1 MGADEEV
8 TRFIQSSFPS
18 VWSLE
23 VLLLLR
29 REQQGCSREQLVDAL
44 RASDLV
50 INQALG
56 SLVAGGLAVLDE
68 ARLATYRPASDEIA
82 VLVDKTEDLYARK
95 PDAVRRTIIS
105 GSMSGLTAFV
115 DAFRLRKD

>member
-1 MGADEEV
+1 MARDEDV
-8 TRFIQSSFPS
+8 ARFIESSFPS

-23 VLLLLR
+23 VLLLLKRER
-29 REQQGCSREQLVDAL
+29 RGRTREQLVEAL

-50 INQALG
+50 INQALE
-56 SLVAGGLAVLDE
+56 SLVAGGLAALDE
-68 ARLATYRPASDEIA
+68 AGLASYLPTSDDISK
-82 VLVDKTEDLYARK
+82 LVDKTEALYATR
-95 PDAVRRTIIS
+95 PDFVRRTIIS

>member
-1 MGADEEV
+1 MAGDEDV
-8 TRFIQSSFPS
+8 SRFIQSSFPS

-29 REQQGCSREQLVDAL
+29 REQRGRSREELVEAL

-50 INQALG
+50 IDQALA
-56 SLVAGGLAVLDE
+56 SLVAGGLAALDDGG
-68 ARLATYRPASDEIA
+68 LAMYMPASKEISL
-82 VLVDKTEDLYARK
+82 LVDKTEDLYAKR

>member
-1 MGADEEV
+1 MKTFPA
-8 TRFIQSSFPS
+8 SSSRASRPCGR
-18 VWSLE
+18 E

-29 REQQGCSREQLVDAL
+29 RERRGCSRPELVEAL

-50 INQALG
+50 IDQALH
-56 SLVAGGLAVLDE
+56 SLVAGGLAALDQ
-68 ARLATYRPASDEIA
+68 AGLALYLPASGDIA
-82 VLVDKTEDLYARK
+82 ALVDKTEDLYAKR

>member
-1 MGADEEV
+1 MDADENV
-8 TRFIQSSFPS
+8 TRFIESSFPS

-23 VLLLLR
+23 LLLLLR
-29 REQQGCSREQLVDAL
+29 REQRGCSAEQLVEGL

-56 SLVAGGLAVLDE
+56 SLVAGGLAVVDDTG
-68 ARLATYRPASDEIA
+68 LATYVPASEDIA
-82 VLVDKTEDLYARK
+82 ALVDKTADLYARR

-105 GSMSGLTAFV
+105 GSRKGLTAFV

>member
-1 MGADEEV
+1 MADGDDV
-8 TRFIQSSFPS
+8 SRFIQSSFPS

-29 REQQGCSREQLVDAL
+29 RERRGCTREELVEAL

-50 INQALG
+50 INQALD
-56 SLVAGGLAVLDE
+56 SLLAGGLAALDDGG
-68 ARLATYRPASDEIA
+68 LATYMPVSNEVSA
-82 VLVDKTEDLYARK
+82 LVDKTEDLYARR
-95 PDAVRRTIIS
+95 PDAVRRMIIS
-105 GSMSGLTAFV
+105 GSVSGLTAFV

>member
-1 MGADEEV
+1 MAGDEDV
-8 TRFIQSSFPS
+8 TRFIETSFPS

-29 REQQGCSREQLVDAL
+29 RERRGCTRDELVEAL

-50 INQALG
+50 INQALD
-56 SLVAGGLAVLDE
+56 SLVAGGLAALDE
-68 ARLATYRPASDEIA
+68 SGLAIYMPVSKEIS
-82 VLVDKTEDLYARK
+82 VLVDKTEELYAKR

>member
-1 MGADEEV
+1 MGVDDDV
-8 TRFIQSSFPS
+8 TRFIEASFPS

-29 REQQGCSREQLVDAL
+29 REKQGCSPKQLVETL

-50 INQALG
+50 INQALS
-56 SLVAGGLAVLDE
+56 SLVAGGLAVTDE
-68 ARLATYRPASDEIA
+68 AGLATYSPATADIA
-82 VLVDKTEDLYARK
+82 KLVEKTEGLYARR

>member
-1 MGADEEV
+1 MGVDDDV
-8 TRFIQSSFPS
+8 TRFIETSFPS

-29 REQQGCSREQLVDAL
+29 REQRGCSREQLVEAL

-50 INQALG
+50 INQALS
-56 SLVAGGLAVLDE
+56 SLVAGGLAIVDE
-68 ARLATYRPASDEIA
+68 AGLANYSPASNDIA
-82 VLVDKTEDLYARK
+82 ALVEKTEDLYARR
-95 PDAVRRTIIS
+95 PDSVRRTIIS
-105 GSMSGLTAFV
+105 GSMTGLSAFV

>member
-1 MGADEEV
+1 MARDEDV

-23 VLLLLR
+23 VLLLLKRER
-29 REQQGCSREQLVDAL
+29 RGRTREQLVEAL

-50 INQALG
+50 INQALE
-56 SLVAGGLAVLDE
+56 SLVAGGLAALDE
-68 ARLATYRPASDEIA
+68 AGLASYLPTSDDISK
-82 VLVDKTEDLYARK
+82 LVDKTEALYATR

>member
-1 MGADEEV
+1 MARDEDV
-8 TRFIQSSFPS
+8 SRFIESSFPS

-23 VLLLLR
+23 VLLLLKRER
-29 REQQGCSREQLVDAL
+29 RGRTREQLVESL

-50 INQALG
+50 INQALE
-56 SLVAGGLAVLDE
+56 SLVAGGLAALDE
-68 ARLATYRPASDEIA
+68 AGLASYLPTSDDISA
-82 VLVDKTEDLYARK
+82 LVDKTETLYATR

>member
-1 MGADEEV
+1 MGADDEL
-8 TRFIQSSFPS
+8 TRFIESSFPS

-29 REQQGCSREQLVDAL
+29 REQKGCSRQELVDAL

-50 INQALG
+50 INQALS
-56 SLVAGGLAVLDE
+56 SLVAGGLAIVDE
-68 ARLATYRPASDEIA
+68 AGLAAYSPASTDIA
-82 VLVDKTEDLYARK
+82 ELIDKTEDLYARR
-95 PDAVRRTIIS
+95 PDSVRRTIIS
-105 GSMSGLTAFV
+105 GSMTGLTAFV

>member
-1 MGADEEV
+1 MGADDDL
-8 TRFIQSSFPS
+8 TRFIESSFPS

-29 REQQGCSREQLVDAL
+29 REQQGCSREQLVQAL

-50 INQALG
+50 INQALS
-56 SLVAGGLAVLDE
+56 SLVAGGLAVVDE
-68 ARLATYRPASDEIA
+68 AGLATYVPASKEIS
-82 VLVDKTEDLYARK
+82 VLVDKTEDLYARR

-105 GSMSGLTAFV
+105 GSMTGLTAFV

>member
-1 MGADEEV
+1 MARDEDV
-8 TRFIQSSFPS
+8 TRFIESSFPS

-29 REQQGCSREQLVDAL
+29 REQRGCTRDELVEAL

-50 INQALG
+50 IDQALA
-56 SLVAGGLAVLDE
+56 SLVAGGLAALDDGG
-68 ARLATYRPASDEIA
+68 LAMYMPASKEISL
-82 VLVDKTEDLYARK
+82 LVDKSEDLYAKR

>member
-1 MGADEEV
+1 MGADDDV
-8 TRFIQSSFPS
+8 TRFIESSFPS

-29 REQQGCSREQLVDAL
+29 REGRGCSREQLVDAL

-50 INQALG
+50 ITQALG
-56 SLVAGGLAVLDE
+56 SLVAGGLAAVDDNG
-68 ARLATYRPASDEIA
+68 LATYMPASKEIS
-82 VLVDKTEDLYARK
+82 VLVDKVEDLYARR

-105 GSMSGLTAFV
+105 GSISGLTAFV

>member
-1 MGADEEV
+1 MGVDDDV
-8 TRFIQSSFPS
+8 TRFIETSFPS

-29 REQQGCSREQLVDAL
+29 REQRGCSREQLVGAL

-50 INQALG
+50 INQALS
-56 SLVAGGLAVLDE
+56 SLVAGGLAIVDE
-68 ARLATYRPASDEIA
+68 AGLANYSPASNDIA
-82 VLVDKTEDLYARK
+82 ALVEKTEDLYARR
-95 PDAVRRTIIS
+95 PDSVRRTIIS
-105 GSMSGLTAFV
+105 GSMTGLSAFV

>member
-1 MGADEEV
+1 MGADDDV
-8 TRFIQSSFPS
+8 NRFIETSFPS

-29 REQQGCSREQLVDAL
+29 REQRGCSREQLVEAL

-50 INQALG
+50 INQALS
-56 SLVAGGLAVLDE
+56 SLVAGGLAVVDE
-68 ARLATYRPASDEIA
+68 AGLASYRPASADISA
-82 VLVDKTEDLYARK
+82 LVDKTEDLYAKR

-105 GSMSGLTAFV
+105 GSMTGLSAFV

>member
-1 MGADEEV
+1 MAGGDDV
-8 TRFIQSSFPS
+8 SRFIQSSFPS

-29 REQQGCSREQLVDAL
+29 RERRGCTREELVEAL

-50 INQALG
+50 INQALD
-56 SLVAGGLAVLDE
+56 SLLAGGLAALDDGG
-68 ARLATYRPASDEIA
+68 LATYMPVSNEVSA
-82 VLVDKTEDLYARK
+82 LVDKTEDLYARR
-95 PDAVRRTIIS
+95 PDAVRRMIIS
-105 GSMSGLTAFV
+105 GSVSGLTAFV

>member
-1 MGADEEV
+1 MAGDEDV
-8 TRFIQSSFPS
+8 SRFIETSFPS

-29 REQQGCSREQLVDAL
+29 RERRGCSRDELVEAL

-50 INQALG
+50 IDQALE
-56 SLVAGGLAVLDE
+56 SLVAGGLAALDE
-68 ARLATYRPASDEIA
+68 DGLAKYLPVSEEISL
-82 VLVDKTEDLYARK
+82 LVDKAADLYAKR

>member
-1 MGADEEV
+1 MGADDDL
-8 TRFIQSSFPS
+8 TRFIESSFPS

-29 REQQGCSREQLVDAL
+29 REQQGCSREQLVQAL

-50 INQALG
+50 INQALS
-56 SLVAGGLAVLDE
+56 SLVAGGLAVVDS
-68 ARLATYRPASDEIA
+68 AGLATYMPASKEIS
-82 VLVDKTEDLYARK
+82 VLVDKTEDLYARR

-105 GSMSGLTAFV
+105 GSMTGLTAFV

>member
-1 MGADEEV
+1 MARDEDV
-8 TRFIQSSFPS
+8 TRFIESSFPS

-29 REQQGCSREQLVDAL
+29 REQRGCTRDELVEAL

-50 INQALG
+50 IDQALA
-56 SLVAGGLAVLDE
+56 SLVAGGLAALDDGG
-68 ARLATYRPASDEIA
+68 LAMYMPASKEISL
-82 VLVDKTEDLYARK
+82 LVDKTEDLYAKR

>member
-1 MGADEEV
+1 MSGNEDIN
-8 TRFIQSSFPS
+8 TFIASSFPS

-23 VLLLLR
+23 VLLLLKSER
-29 REQQGCSREQLVDAL
+29 CGCTHAKLVEAL

-50 INQALG
+50 ITQALE
-56 SLVAGGLAVLDE
+56 SLVAGGLATVDE
-68 ARLATYRPASDEIA
+68 GGVATYMPASPGLSD
-82 VLVDKTEDLYARK
+82 LVEKAEQLYARR

-105 GSMSGLTAFV
+105 SSMSGLTAFV